1 MTYKY
6 CLVRRAIYEND
17 PTSKLKKRRSLKDMK
32 RLFKLPFWIMMFLV
46 ICSLISIALIL
57 LFKFNT
63 MLVSIPYFVIAL
75 VSFVFEIPRE
85 DKIYH
90 MEERNKEI
98 RIKECEYEEYINNVR
113 EILTELGVNTP
124 NKIEKLKEECEE
136 ILIKRNNRFSNINN
150 RIIDMLI
157 GVPLGALIAS
167 TMVEIRQLVWVDFSC
182 VIIKHLTFCI
192 IQSFISFLC
201 ILIYLAITD
210 ALESACFFKS
220 RTESAD
226 TCKDIKIFYQYE
238 SSPFRFF
245 KQKNGQAFFKT

>member
-157 GVPLGALIAS
+157 GVPLGALIES
-167 TMVEIRQLVWVDFSC
+167 TIYADTKTQNEGIVLILSIGLILF
-182 VIIKHLTFCI
+182 II
-192 IQSFISFLC
+192 IQIAKVWQ
-201 ILIYLAITD
+201 YYTD
-210 ALESACFFKS
+210 ANFKDRYLLDVLNELS
-220 RTESAD
+220 YYSDE
-226 TCKDIKIFYQYE
+226 
-238 SSPFRFF
+238 
-245 KQKNGQAFFKT
+245 

>member
-63 MLVSIPYFVIAL
+63 MLVSI
-75 VSFVFEIPRE
+75 
-85 DKIYH
+85 

-167 TMVEIRQLVWVDFSC
+167 TIYADTKTQNEGIVLILSIGLILF
-182 VIIKHLTFCI
+182 II
-192 IQSFISFLC
+192 IQIAKVWQ
-201 ILIYLAITD
+201 YYTD
-210 ALESACFFKS
+210 ANFKDRYLLDVLNELS
-220 RTESAD
+220 YYSDE
-226 TCKDIKIFYQYE
+226 
-238 SSPFRFF
+238 
-245 KQKNGQAFFKT
+245 

>member
-63 MLVSIPYFVIAL
+63 MLVYIPYFVIAL

-98 RIKECEYEEYINNVR
+98 RIKECEHEEYINNVR

-167 TMVEIRQLVWVDFSC
+167 TIYADTKTQNEGIVLILSIGLILF
-182 VIIKHLTFCI
+182 II
-192 IQSFISFLC
+192 IQIAKVWQ
-201 ILIYLAITD
+201 YYTD
-210 ALESACFFKS
+210 ANFKDRYLLNVLNELS
-220 RTESAD
+220 YYSDE
-226 TCKDIKIFYQYE
+226 
-238 SSPFRFF
+238 
-245 KQKNGQAFFKT
+245 

>member
-17 PTSKLKKRRSLKDMK
+17 PTSKLKKRRNLKDMK

-63 MLVSIPYFVIAL
+63 MLIYISYFVIAL

-124 NKIEKLKEECEE
+124 NKIEKLKEECKG
-136 ILIKRNNRFSNINN
+136 ILIKRNNGFSNITN

-167 TMVEIRQLVWVDFSC
+167 TIYADTKTQNEGIVLILSIGLILF
-182 VIIKHLTFCI
+182 II
-192 IQSFISFLC
+192 IQIAKVWQ
-201 ILIYLAITD
+201 YYTD
-210 ALESACFFKS
+210 ANFKDRYLLDALNELS
-220 RTESAD
+220 YYSD
-226 TCKDIKIFYQYE
+226 K
-238 SSPFRFF
+238 
-245 KQKNGQAFFKT
+245 

>member
-32 RLFKLPFWIMMFLV
+32 RLFKLPFWIMMFFV

-63 MLVSIPYFVIAL
+63 MLIYIPYFVIAL

-113 EILTELGVNTP
+113 KILTELGVNTP
-124 NKIEKLKEECEE
+124 NKIEKLKEECEG
-136 ILIKRNNRFSNINN
+136 ILIKRNNGFSNITN

-167 TMVEIRQLVWVDFSC
+167 TIYADTKTQNEGIVLILSIGLILF
-182 VIIKHLTFCI
+182 II
-192 IQSFISFLC
+192 IQIAKVWQYYTDSNFKDR
-201 ILIYLAITD
+201 YLLD
-210 ALESACFFKS
+210 VLNELSYYS
-220 RTESAD
+220 DE
-226 TCKDIKIFYQYE
+226 
-238 SSPFRFF
+238 
-245 KQKNGQAFFKT
+245 